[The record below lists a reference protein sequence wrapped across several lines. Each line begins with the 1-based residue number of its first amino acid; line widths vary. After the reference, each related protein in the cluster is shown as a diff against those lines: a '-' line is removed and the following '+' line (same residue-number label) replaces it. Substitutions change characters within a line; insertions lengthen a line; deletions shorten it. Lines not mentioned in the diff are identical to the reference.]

1 MAYRAVRA
9 PPARRASRRVIVPPV
24 KRWEAVSVSGVASVA
39 VLLVLACNEP
49 PPAAKP
55 APQSEPAPAVGIL
68 GQYEQA
74 KRDSMCVEAQSLVGA
89 VEMHLVMD
97 PGKCPADVAALVEAK
112 LIPRVPD
119 TSPSWTITCNEA
131 EVIVSAPGP
140 DARVGTSDDIVAGGS
155 RDTCTK

>member
-1 MAYRAVRA
+1 M
-9 PPARRASRRVIVPPV
+9 
-24 KRWEAVSVSGVASVA
+24 KRLDAGNVSGVASLA

-49 PPAAKP
+49 PPTTKT
-55 APQSEPAPAVGIL
+55 APQSDPAPAVGIL

-74 KRDSMCVEAQSLVGA
+74 KRDGMCVEAQSIVGA

-112 LIPRVPD
+112 LIPRAPD
-119 TSPSWTITCNEA
+119 TSSSWTIACSES

-140 DARVGTSDDIVAGGS
+140 DARVGTSDDVVAGGP